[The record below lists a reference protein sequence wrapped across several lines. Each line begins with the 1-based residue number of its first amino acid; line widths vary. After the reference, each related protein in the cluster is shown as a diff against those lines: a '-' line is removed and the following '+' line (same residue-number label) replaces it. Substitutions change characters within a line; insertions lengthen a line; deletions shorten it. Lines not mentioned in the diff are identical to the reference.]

1 MLVALL
7 LTAAVLLPTAVEARP
22 PGFSSKVAPSLVLR
36 EANIKNDAAKKP
48 NLVND
53 VTAQLQKTVSRM
65 MNGLKSI
72 PKNFLEA
79 ERLKKLRKSKGMS
92 ALTFS
97 EYGFIVKANDDLSKI
112 FRMIIT
118 IPFSPEFFFYSY
130 IVFPAMAPN
139 NPFAWASMSSG
150 ESLITYRKYERR
162 HHRKYHTPGVKRLQ
176 FHLILTHMHH
186 FYTMHVTCHVFCSA
200 YSLLCCFY

>member
-1 MLVALL
+1 MLVTLL
-7 LTAAVLLPTAVEARP
+7 LTAAVLLPMAVEAGP
-22 PGFSSKVAPSLVLR
+22 PGFSSKIAPSLVLR
-36 EANIKNDAAKKP
+36 EANIKKDAANKP

-53 VTAQLQKTVSRM
+53 VTNQLQKTVNRM
-65 MNGLKSI
+65 MSGLKSI

-79 ERLKKLRKSKGMS
+79 ERLKKLRKLKGIS

-139 NPFAWASMSSG
+139 NPFAWSSMSSG
-150 ESLITYRKYERR
+150 ESMITERKYG
-162 HHRKYHTPGVKRLQ
+162 RKYHRKHR
-176 FHLILTHMHH
+176 ILR
-186 FYTMHVTCHVFCSA
+186 V
-200 YSLLCCFY
+200 

>member
-7 LTAAVLLPTAVEARP
+7 LTAAVLLPTAVVAGP
-22 PGFSSKVAPSLVLR
+22 PGFSSKIATSLALR
-36 EANIKNDAAKKP
+36 EASIKKDAAKKP

-53 VTAQLQKTVSRM
+53 VTAQLQKTVNRM
-65 MNGLKSI
+65 MSGLKSI

-79 ERLKKLRKSKGMS
+79 ERLKKLRKLKGIS

-150 ESLITYRKYERR
+150 ESFNIERKYR
-162 HHRKYHTPGVKRLQ
+162 RKYGRKYDKEYHNLGVKRLQ
-176 FHLILTHMHH
+176 LHLILTRRHH
-186 FYTMHVTCHVFCSA
+186 FFTMHVACCMFCLS
-200 YSLLCCFY
+200 YSL